1 MQKLSVGDIAIIK
14 QDLEVGMDYAEVSF
28 REDMQEWINKV
39 VIITEV
45 IEDSDGNQIGYRVLQ
60 NEYTWSPSML
70 ELLSRPIDIEPSCN
84 T

>member
-45 IEDSDGNQIGYRVLQ
+45 IEGSDGKQIGYRVLQ
-60 NEYTWSPSML
+60 NEYIWSPSML
-70 ELLSRPIDIEPSCN
+70 ELLSGAIDTGSSCN

>member
-60 NEYTWSPSML
+60 NEYIWSPSML
-70 ELLSRPIDIEPSCN
+70 ELLSGAIDTGSSCN